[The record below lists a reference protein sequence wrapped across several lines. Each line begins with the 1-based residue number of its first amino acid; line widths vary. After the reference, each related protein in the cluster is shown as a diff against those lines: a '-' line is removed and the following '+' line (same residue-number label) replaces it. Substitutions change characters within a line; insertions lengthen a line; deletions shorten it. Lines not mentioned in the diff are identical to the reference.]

1 MPARTDHHT
10 TSAAEIGGRAAL
22 ARTRADARLA
32 GAIADLFLPDDA
44 RLNDRTRL
52 TLARRLADT
61 VGEIEVELRRQA
73 ARLLAAR
80 GATGAAE
87 ALLRVGPATGNGAA
101 ERLTRAGLLSDE
113 VLMEELLARV
123 EHELIAAALPPAAP
137 GPEEASLLVR
147 LAAVPDRV
155 VAGAA
160 RALLAADGQDRSSL
174 PAELQHRLVWWVAA
188 AIRPAAPDANAAPD
202 VDRAIAEAATR
213 SLGAHDEGERPEGVA
228 TRLATAIDA
237 RSDELA
243 PLLLEALGDRRLSL
257 FTAVLAHAAR
267 LDFEQARA
275 LVIEPEGERLWLA
288 LRAIHLDRPTIARI
302 ALALSDADP
311 RRDIEAFAD
320 QLDRIAAIDPAEARL
335 ALAPETL
342 ERDFRAAIAAL
353 ARSSRR

>member
-1 MPARTDHHT
+1 MPARTDHHP
-10 TSAAEIGGRAAL
+10 TSADWAAL

-44 RLNDRTRL
+44 RLDDRTRL
-52 TLARRLADT
+52 TLARRLGDT
-61 VGEIEVELRRQA
+61 VGEIETELRRQA

-80 GATGAAE
+80 GATAAAE
-87 ALLRVGPATGNGAA
+87 ALLQAGEGAA
-101 ERLTRAGLLSDE
+101 ERLTRAGLLRDE
-113 VLMEELLARV
+113 ALMEELLARV
-123 EHELIAAALPPAAP
+123 QHELMAAALPTAVS

-160 RALLAADGQDRSSL
+160 RALLVADSRPGASL

-188 AIRPAAPDANAAPD
+188 AVRPARPDAD
-202 VDRAIAEAATR
+202 VDRALAEAATR
-213 SLGAHDEGERPEGVA
+213 SLGAHDEGERVEAVA
-228 TRLATAIDA
+228 TRLAVAIDA
-237 RSDELA
+237 RADELA
-243 PLLLEALGDRRLSL
+243 PLLVEALGDRRLSL
-257 FTAVLAHAAR
+257 FTAVLAHAAG

-288 LRAIHLDRPTIARI
+288 LRAIQLDRPTVARI

-311 RRDIEAFAD
+311 RRDIEAFAH

-353 ARSSRR
+353 ARSDRR